1 MPPFCSSE
9 VCYPHID
16 NAHWLSNL
24 EATHWL
30 DHIRCVLSGALRI
43 ADKVE
48 SHKTSV
54 VVHCSDG
61 WDRTAQVRKPA
72 GMWGAVR
79 KGRELLKKYWD
90 KDCTH
95 TNTPN
100 GMVFPLF
107 SQLTALSMLM
117 LDGFYRTI
125 SGFAVLLEKE
135 WLSFGHKF
143 AQVSCIGKNKNL
155 LV

>member
-1 MPPFCSSE
+1 MEAVWGRVIEGERGVILTPPPPE

-61 WDRTAQVRKPA
+61 WDRTAQVR
-72 GMWGAVR
+72 
-79 KGRELLKKYWD
+79 
-90 KDCTH
+90 
-95 TNTPN
+95 
-100 GMVFPLF
+100 VFGCVC
-107 SQLTALSMLM
+107 
-117 LDGFYRTI
+117 LD
-125 SGFAVLLEKE
+125 VCVCLCV
-135 WLSFGHKF
+135 FG
-143 AQVSCIGKNKNL
+143 
-155 LV
+155 